1 MRLKDTFILAELNGD
16 IVAVPLKE
24 KDGFHG
30 VIRLNSTGATVIQG
44 LQDHLTEQQ
53 IAEKIVE
60 EYEGVDYTH
69 AREAV
74 SKALNLLRENNLL
87 ETED

>member
-30 VIRLNSTGATVIQG
+30 VIRLNIFIHESIPFCQA
-44 LQDHLTEQQ
+44 
-53 IAEKIVE
+53 AEK
-60 EYEGVDYTH
+60 
-69 AREAV
+69 
-74 SKALNLLRENNLL
+74 L
-87 ETED
+87 